1 MGDHKGLLT
10 GEHFML
16 GDHAAA
22 EGAILAGCRF
32 FAGYPITP
40 ATETAERMSVRL
52 PQVGG
57 IYIQME
63 DELASMNAILGASWA
78 GVKSMT
84 ATSGPGFSLM
94 MENLGLGIML
104 ETPCVLVNVQRG
116 GPSTGLPTLVGQQD
130 MMQARWGSHG
140 DYEIIALAPTSP
152 QELFDLTIKAFNLSE
167 EFRIPVLVMT
177 DAEVGHMTEKVVIPP
192 PEDIVIVDR
201 PQVRRGDVEPDL
213 FRIFRDRPT
222 GNGRKESHQPFVSP
236 MAVAGQGYRIHVTG
250 LTHDERGYPGM
261 NALTQEWNVTR
272 LIDKIRDHRDD
283 IIQLEEQYLDDA
295 EVVVVSYGISARTSL
310 WPIELAR
317 QEGIKVGY
325 LRLITVWPFPD
336 ERIREL
342 AKGVRAFVVPELNMG
357 QIVREVERCAA
368 GQAHT
373 FGANRAGGDIL
384 EPFHVLEVIRRA
396 AGRTASDGSTTGAS
410 SSGGGHQAKLRAD
423 EALGHSDRN
432 LAVSGS
438 TETGE
443 R

>member
-1 MGDHKGLLT
+1 MIKPGELAAKPTKGLLT

-16 GDHAAA
+16 GDHACA

-40 ATETAERMSVRL
+40 ATEIAERMSVRL

-57 IYIQME
+57 VYIQME

-78 GVKSMT
+78 GAKAMT

-140 DYEIIALAPTSP
+140 DYEIIALSPVSP
-152 QELFDLTIKAFNLSE
+152 QEMFDLTIRAFNLSE
-167 EFRIPVLVMT
+167 KYRVPVLVMS

-192 PEDIVIVDR
+192 PEEVEIVNR
-201 PQVRRGDVEPDL
+201 PVVLRGDVPPDH
-213 FRIFRDRPT
+213 FRIFRDNPA
-222 GNGRKESHQPFVSP
+222 GNGDGYISP
-236 MAVAGQGYRIHVTG
+236 MTIAGEGYRIHVTG
-250 LTHDERGYPGM
+250 LTHDERGYPVM
-261 NALTQEWNVTR
+261 NAQAHEWNVRR
-272 LIDKIRDHRDD
+272 LVNKIRAHRAE
-283 IIQLEEQYLDDA
+283 IIQVEERYLADA

-310 WPIELAR
+310 WPIEQAR
-317 QEGIKVGY
+317 EEGLRVGY
-325 LRLITVWPFPD
+325 LRLITVWPFPE
-336 ERIREL
+336 ERIGQL
-342 AKGVRAFVVPELNMG
+342 AKGIRAFVVPEINMG

-368 GQAHT
+368 GQALV

-384 EPFHVLEVIRRA
+384 EPHHVLDVIRLA
-396 AGRTASDGSTTGAS
+396 AGRISPDQVRAPDGRSPSQKVGAV
-410 SSGGGHQAKLRAD
+410 AAA
-423 EALGHSDRN
+423 E
-432 LAVSGS
+432 
-438 TETGE
+438 E
-443 R
+443 

>member
-1 MGDHKGLLT
+1 MMNEQKGLLT

-22 EGAILAGCRF
+22 EGALLAGCRF

-40 ATETAERMSVRL
+40 ATEIAERMSVRM
-52 PQVGG
+52 PQVDGV
-57 IYIQME
+57 YIQME

-140 DYEIIALAPTSP
+140 DYEIIALSPTSP
-152 QELFDLTIKAFNLSE
+152 QELFDLVIRAFNLSE
-167 EFRIPVLVMT
+167 RYRIPVLVMT

-192 PEDIVIVDR
+192 PEQVEIINR
-201 PQVRRGDVEPDL
+201 PQVRDGDVAPDH
-213 FRIFRDRPT
+213 FRIYRDGD
-222 GNGRKESHQPFVSP
+222 GNGYVSP
-236 MAVAGQGYRIHVTG
+236 MAVAGEGYRIHVTG

-261 NALTQEWNVTR
+261 DAETQEWNLRR
-272 LIDKIRDHRDD
+272 LVDKIQANLDD
-283 IIQLEEQYLDDA
+283 IIQVEEENLDDA
-295 EVVVVSYGISARTSL
+295 EVIVVSYGISARTSL

-317 QEGIKVGY
+317 QEGIRVGY
-325 LRLITVWPFPD
+325 LRLITVWPFPE
-336 ERIREL
+336 ERIRRL
-342 AKGVRAFVVPELNMG
+342 AKGIRAFVVPEINMG
-357 QIVREVERCAA
+357 QISREVERCAA
-368 GQAHT
+368 GQAQV

-384 EPFHVLEVIRRA
+384 EPKHVLDVIRKA
-396 AGRTASDGSTTGAS
+396 AGRSV
-410 SSGGGHQAKLRAD
+410 QPKE
-423 EALGHSDRN
+423 EA
-432 LAVSGS
+432 
-438 TETGE
+438 
-443 R
+443 